1 MARTMQFTGEHSTSF
16 GWKSVIVAGFAVALL
31 ASAWVMFAGAETFAV
46 EGHLG
51 RQAILMACSVVY
63 AVRVSIT
70 LFVFLRR
77 KLAWWEGL
85 LGAMGL
91 PALVFMFAWVG
102 GDQDRPL
109 GPIDALGVILYLL
122 GSYLGTRSELSRH
135 IWRAKPANKG
145 HLYTQGLFRYARHIN
160 YLGDVVLFSGFA
172 LITRDPWMLIVP
184 LAMTVSFVLMVI
196 PAHDAYLANRYGDE
210 FWKYAQQT
218 KRLIPLVY

>member
-16 GWKSVIVAGFAVALL
+16 GWKCVILVGFSVALL
-31 ASAWVMFAGAETFAV
+31 ASAWLMFAGTGTFRV
-46 EGHLG
+46 EGDLG

-77 KLAWWEGL
+77 KVVWWEGL
-85 LGAMGL
+85 LGAVGL
-91 PALVFMFAWVG
+91 PALLFLFASVG
-102 GDQDRPL
+102 GDQDKPL
-109 GPIDALGVILYLL
+109 GAVDALGVILYLL
-122 GSYLGTRSELSRH
+122 GSYLGTRSELSRY
-135 IWRAKPANKG
+135 IWKAKPANKG

-160 YLGDVVLFSGFA
+160 YLGDVVLFTGFA

-196 PAHDAYLANRYGDE
+196 PAHDAYLDNRYGDE
-210 FWKYAQQT
+210 FRKYARET
-218 KRLIPLVY
+218 KRLLPLVY